1 MKPFVTSRAIPL
13 LAGALFAVI
22 TACSDSGSALGLTGP
37 KAAAN
42 NDPRT
47 SGDTAKSGGTHDST
61 GSHNPSRTPV
71 DKFALTVNVGTPRP
85 GATDTLSTNPVANAS
100 VSVYEETLTFVHNP
114 GSDTVHISMD
124 LVGTGTSDANGNV
137 TIAGL
142 KGAGQYNLKIVPPP
156 GSALHAT
163 SAWINQAFT
172 DAIKVSIVLR

>member
-22 TACSDSGSALGLTGP
+22 TACSDSGSGLGPTSP

-47 SGDTAKSGGTHDST
+47 SGDTSTSGGTHDST

-71 DKFALTVNVGTPRP
+71 DKFALTVNVGTQRP
-85 GATDTLSTNPVANAS
+85 GAADTLSTDPLPNAT
-100 VSVYEETLTFVHNP
+100 VSVYEETLTFVHTP
-114 GSDTVHISMD
+114 GSDTVRISMD
-124 LVGTGTSDANGNV
+124 LVGSGTSDANGNV

-142 KGAGQYNLKIVPPP
+142 KGADQFNVKVAPPP

-163 SAWINQAFT
+163 TLWINQAFT
-172 DAIKVSIVLR
+172 AAVKVPVTLR